1 MDISLARTYLAIVAT
16 GSFIAAAEKLHITQ
30 TAVSARIRAL
40 EDQLGRPLFVRNKA
54 GARLTVAG
62 ERFLRH
68 ATTLVQAWESARQQ
82 IALPPG
88 RAEGVSVGVELSLW
102 DPSLADWLVW
112 MRRERPD
119 LAVRADVDSPSRL
132 LEKLQDGIL
141 DIGVLHN
148 PPQQL
153 ELVVELLCEEKLI
166 MVTTADDGKLYAD
179 DYVFVDWG
187 PAFAANHQAAFP
199 TPINPP
205 VSISLGPLA
214 RTYLLAVG
222 GAGYFR
228 LGSVEPYLADG
239 RMRRVAEAPEFSHSV
254 YIVYSARR
262 ERSMIDMVRGGLR
275 DCFGKR

>member
-1 MDISLARTYLAIVAT
+1 MDIGLARTYLAVMET

-40 EDQLGRPLFVRNKA
+40 ENQLGRQLFVRNKA
-54 GARLTVAG
+54 GARLTAAG

-68 ATTLVQAWESARQQ
+68 ATTLVQTWENARQQ

-88 RAEGVSVGVELSLW
+88 RAEGVSVGSELSLW
-102 DPSLADWLVW
+102 DPLLADWLVW

-119 LAVRADVDSPSRL
+119 IAVRADVNSPSSL
-132 LEKLQDGIL
+132 LDRLQDGSL

-148 PPQQL
+148 PPQQR
-153 ELVVELLCEEKLI
+153 ELVVELLCEEKLVL
-166 MVTTADDGKLYAD
+166 VTTAANGKFSPD

-187 PAFAANHQAAFP
+187 PGFAANHLAALA
-199 TPINPP
+199 TPINPA

-214 RTYLLAVG
+214 RTYLLTVG

-228 LGSVEPYLADG
+228 LGSVEPYLADA
-239 RMRRVAEAPEFSHSV
+239 RMRRVAGAPEFSHSV
-254 YIVYSARR
+254 YLVYSASR
-262 ERSMIDMVRGGLR
+262 EQTLIDLVRGGLR
-275 DCFGKR
+275 DSFAKR

>member
-1 MDISLARTYLAIVAT
+1 MDISLARTYLAVVAT
-16 GSFIAAAEKLHITQ
+16 GSFVAAAEKLHITQ

-68 ATTLVQAWESARQQ
+68 ATTLVQAWENARQQ

-119 LAVRADVDSPSRL
+119 IAVRVDVDSPSRL
-132 LEKLQDGIL
+132 LDKLQDGFL
-141 DIGVLHN
+141 DVGVLHN
-148 PPQQL
+148 PPQQQ
-153 ELVVELLCEEKLI
+153 ELVVELLCEEKLV
-166 MVTTADDGKLYAD
+166 MVTTAADGKLNVD

-187 PAFAANHQAAFP
+187 PAFAANHQAAFAA
-199 TPINPP
+199 PINPA

-228 LGSVEPYLADG
+228 LGSVEPHLADG
-239 RMRRVAEAPEFSHSV
+239 RLRRVIGAPEFSHSV
-254 YIVYSARR
+254 YVVYSARR
-262 ERSMIDMVRGGLR
+262 ERTLIDLVRGGLR
-275 DCFGKR
+275 DCFAKR